1 MGGGGSQSI
10 EQTFNLSSVNKSIY
24 NQVTTN
30 TQKVTAG
37 STAMQSIGLNVK
49 GSMIGCPFNATQ
61 KISSDT
67 QTDVSMVPETILAMK
82 NEITTEMKAGA
93 TAAIEKSTEMGNMQF
108 GDDQNVK
115 QETNMAIENVVDT
128 TITTE
133 NLSEVISTAVN
144 MQDNV
149 MNIGGDL
156 DCQGEQ
162 ITLGQDISAKLV
174 TKAVLASL
182 TEALITNKTTNK
194 LVADLGATQKS
205 ENKGVA
211 DIIGTLFEGLTGPIK
226 YAIIGCVLCVCMI
239 VLAGAIFAL
248 SPAGQ
253 NAASTMA
260 NAGAKRLSGSNPMIS
275 NVVEGVKELK
285 K

>member
-1 MGGGGSQSI
+1 MGGGGSQTI
-10 EQTFNLSSVNKSIY
+10 EQTFNLSAINKSVY

-30 TQKVTAG
+30 TQKVSAS
-37 STAMQSIGLNVK
+37 STNIQSIGLNVK

-61 KISSDT
+61 KISSET

-82 NEITTEMKAGA
+82 NEITTEMQAGA
-93 TAAIEKSTEMGNMQF
+93 QAAIEKSTEAGNLQF

-115 QETNMAIENVVDT
+115 QEINMAIENIVDT

-133 NLSEVISTAVN
+133 NLSEVISNAVN
-144 MQDNV
+144 IQENV

-174 TKAVLASL
+174 TKAVMASL
-182 TEALITNKTTNK
+182 TDALIENKTTNQ
-194 LVADLGATQKS
+194 LVADLGASQKT
-205 ENKGVA
+205 ENKGLA
-211 DIIGTLFEGLTGPIK
+211 DIVGTLLEGLTGPMK
-226 YAIIGCVLCVCMI
+226 YVIIASVLVVCIIMI
-239 VLAGAIFAL
+239 ALGAFML

-253 NAASTMA
+253 NASRTMA
-260 NAGAKRLSGSNPMIS
+260 NAGAKKLGGPF
-275 NVVEGVKELK
+275 
-285 K
+285 

>member
-1 MGGGGSQSI
+1 MGGGGSQTI
-10 EQTFNLSSVNKSIY
+10 EQTFNLSAINKSVY

-30 TQKVTAG
+30 TQKVSAS
-37 STAMQSIGLNVK
+37 STNIQSIGLNVK

-61 KISSDT
+61 KISSET

-82 NEITTEMKAGA
+82 NEITTEMQAGA
-93 TAAIEKSTEMGNMQF
+93 QAAIEKSTEAGNLQF

-115 QETNMAIENVVDT
+115 QEINMAIENIVDT

-133 NLSEVISTAVN
+133 NLSEVISNAVN
-144 MQDNV
+144 IQENV

-174 TKAVLASL
+174 TKAVMASL
-182 TEALITNKTTNK
+182 TDALIENKTTNQ
-194 LVADLGATQKS
+194 LVADLGASQKT
-205 ENKGVA
+205 ENKGLA
-211 DIIGTLFEGLTGPIK
+211 DIVGTLLEGLTGPMK
-226 YAIIGCVLCVCMI
+226 YAIIASVLVVCIIMI
-239 VLAGAIFAL
+239 ALGAFML

-253 NAASTMA
+253 NASRTMA
-260 NAGAKRLSGSNPMIS
+260 NAGAKKLGGPF
-275 NVVEGVKELK
+275 
-285 K
+285 

>member
-1 MGGGGSQSI
+1 MGGGGSQTI
-10 EQTFNLSSVNKSIY
+10 EQTFNLSAINKSIY

-30 TQKVTAG
+30 TQKVSQS
-37 STAMQSIGLNVK
+37 STNIQSIGLNVK

-61 KISSDT
+61 KIKAES

-82 NEITTEMKAGA
+82 NEITTQMQAGA
-93 TAAIEKSTEMGNMQF
+93 QAAIEKSTEAGNLQF

-115 QETNMAIENVVDT
+115 QEINMAIENIVET

-133 NLSEVISTAVN
+133 NLSEVIANAVN
-144 MQDNV
+144 IQENV

-174 TKAVLASL
+174 TKAVMASL
-182 TEALITNKTTNK
+182 TEALIENKTTNQ
-194 LVADLGATQKS
+194 LVADAGASQKT
-205 ENKGVA
+205 ENKGLA
-211 DIIGTLFEGLTGPIK
+211 DIIGTIFAGLTGPLI
-226 YAIIGCVLCVCMI
+226 AVVVCVCIIM
-239 VLAGAIFAL
+239 LAVTLFLL

-253 NAASTMA
+253 NSTRTMA
-260 NAGAKRLSGSNPMIS
+260 NAGAKKLGGPF
-275 NVVEGVKELK
+275 
-285 K
+285 

>member
-1 MGGGGSQSI
+1 MGGGGSQTI
-10 EQTFNLSSVNKSIY
+10 EQTFNLSAINKSIY

-30 TQKVTAG
+30 TQKVSAS
-37 STAMQSIGLNVK
+37 STNIQSIGLNVK

-61 KISSDT
+61 KIKAES

-82 NEITTEMKAGA
+82 NEITTQMQAGA
-93 TAAIEKSTEMGNMQF
+93 QAAIEKSTEAGNLQF

-115 QETNMAIENVVDT
+115 QEINMAIENIVET

-133 NLSEVISTAVN
+133 NLSEVIANAVN
-144 MQDNV
+144 IQENV

-174 TKAVLASL
+174 TKAVMASL
-182 TEALITNKTTNK
+182 TEALIENKTTNQ
-194 LVADLGATQKS
+194 LVADAGASQKT
-205 ENKGVA
+205 ENKGLA
-211 DIIGTLFEGLTGPIK
+211 DIIGTIFAGLTGPLI
-226 YAIIGCVLCVCMI
+226 AVVVCVCIIM
-239 VLAGAIFAL
+239 LAVTLFLL

-253 NAASTMA
+253 NSTRTMA
-260 NAGAKRLSGSNPMIS
+260 NAGAKKLGGPF
-275 NVVEGVKELK
+275 
-285 K
+285 

>member
-1 MGGGGSQSI
+1 MGGGGSQTI
-10 EQTFNLSSVNKSIY
+10 EQTFNLSAINKSIY

-30 TQKVTAG
+30 TQKVSAS
-37 STAMQSIGLNVK
+37 STNIQSIGLNVK

-61 KISSDT
+61 KIKAET

-82 NEITTEMKAGA
+82 NEITTEMQAGA
-93 TAAIEKSTEMGNMQF
+93 QAAIEKSTEAGNLQF

-115 QETNMAIENVVDT
+115 QEINMAIENIVET

-133 NLSEVISTAVN
+133 NLSEVIANAVN
-144 MQDNV
+144 IQENV

-174 TKAVLASL
+174 TKAVMTSL
-182 TEALITNKTTNK
+182 TDALIENKTTNK
-194 LVADLGATQKS
+194 LVADAGASQKT
-205 ENKGVA
+205 ENKGLA
-211 DIIGTLFEGLTGPIK
+211 DIIGTIFAGMTGPLI
-226 YAIIGCVLCVCMI
+226 ASAVVVCIIMVAVTLF
-239 VLAGAIFAL
+239 LL

-253 NAASTMA
+253 NSTRTMA
-260 NAGAKRLSGSNPMIS
+260 NAGAKKLGGPF
-275 NVVEGVKELK
+275 
-285 K
+285 